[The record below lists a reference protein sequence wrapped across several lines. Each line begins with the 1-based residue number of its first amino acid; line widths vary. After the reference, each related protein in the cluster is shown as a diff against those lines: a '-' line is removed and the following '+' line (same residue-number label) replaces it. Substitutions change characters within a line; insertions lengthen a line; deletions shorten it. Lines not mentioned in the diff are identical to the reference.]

1 MSMVDALL
9 IFSSCCLLQI
19 EPIMT
24 VGATQNILPAKRI
37 MLLGTIFALV
47 QAGITVVGV
56 LGAHYINVLIVTT
69 ASEAL
74 VPYLTFALL
83 ITLAAYMIYK
93 AFHFGDFTEALV
105 AYMTGGGIAR
115 LALRWCPPILLTG
128 VVLGLSEVSPE
139 KWSSLNE
146 KNSGSKSPNL
156 LRGWQKR
163 LVSGMLVRCADG
175 SNCSHFSTD

>member
-56 LGAHYINVLIVTT
+56 LGAHYINVLAT
-69 ASEAL
+69 SKNL
-74 VPYLTFALL
+74 VPLRRSVFLL
-83 ITLAAYMIYK
+83 
-93 AFHFGDFTEALV
+93 
-105 AYMTGGGIAR
+105 GILHRQVRNPSQMGTYRPCFPSNHSVFR
-115 LALRWCPPILLTG
+115 LLGMVILLQPMCGSGFRTCTG
-128 VVLGLSEVSPE
+128 CRSG
-139 KWSSLNE
+139 WSAL
-146 KNSGSKSPNL
+146 
-156 LRGWQKR
+156 
-163 LVSGMLVRCADG
+163 C
-175 SNCSHFSTD
+175 

>member
-56 LGAHYINVLIVTT
+56 LGAHYIM
-69 ASEAL
+69 
-74 VPYLTFALL
+74 Y
-83 ITLAAYMIYK
+83 
-93 AFHFGDFTEALV
+93 
-105 AYMTGGGIAR
+105 
-115 LALRWCPPILLTG
+115 
-128 VVLGLSEVSPE
+128 
-139 KWSSLNE
+139 
-146 KNSGSKSPNL
+146 
-156 LRGWQKR
+156 
-163 LVSGMLVRCADG
+163 
-175 SNCSHFSTD
+175 